1 MALLLSRAAERAEKN
16 RPGRPRDVHKDM
28 WAVADTF
35 GDVLDSIELPFPTQ
49 HRGGDG
55 GVGAG
60 ITEALDHQAGVARR
74 MREQQDSEDMAAEPS
89 DIDHSDPAAA
99 LLTEEAALLLQS
111 IAPTV
116 SGQGPLA
123 LAKALARA
131 ATLNADQMGAVA
143 LVADAMQTAWGEQGR
158 PERMKPTG
166 RLLRMLLLGGG
177 GGCGKTRIVN
187 LVLTILF
194 TEYWGPRGV
203 VKAAP
208 SNKAARGILGKTL
221 HAAAKLGASPMQ
233 RAQLR

>member
-1 MALLLSRAAERAEKN
+1 
-16 RPGRPRDVHKDM
+16 
-28 WAVADTF
+28 
-35 GDVLDSIELPFPTQ
+35 
-49 HRGGDG
+49 
-55 GVGAG
+55 
-60 ITEALDHQAGVARR
+60 
-74 MREQQDSEDMAAEPS
+74 MAAPPS
-89 DIDHSDPAAA
+89 DIDHSAPAAV

-143 LVADAMQTAWGEQGR
+143 LVANAMETAWEDQGR

-166 RLLRMLLLGGG
+166 RLMRMLLLG

-221 HAAAKLGASPMQ
+221 HAAAKLGTNPMDVKSLSCGEKTKASPASL
-233 RAQLR
+233 RAGRSACHR